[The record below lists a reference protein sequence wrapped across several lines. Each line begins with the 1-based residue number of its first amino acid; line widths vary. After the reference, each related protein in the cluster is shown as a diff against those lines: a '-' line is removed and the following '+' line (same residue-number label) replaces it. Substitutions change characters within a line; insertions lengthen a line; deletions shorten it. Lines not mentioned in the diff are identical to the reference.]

1 MLRKF
6 AAGSLVASCVIA
18 VGGAWVIG
26 LRLVTAQ
33 RIYGIAVLWCLVP
46 FAWGVWM
53 MLAPAS
59 WVPSRL
65 PVWGGALGVIAGVL
79 GVYVLD
85 VPQRVFGFT
94 VPVGLRPVAV
104 LGGGALYAAL
114 WIVVAAAY
122 RALAPDSSPV
132 TSAKAA

>member
-26 LRLVTAQ
+26 LRFVTSQ

-53 MLAPAS
+53 MVAPAS

-65 PVWGGALGVIAGVL
+65 PAWGGILGVIAGVL

-85 VPQRVFGFT
+85 VPRRVFGLAI
-94 VPVGLRPVAV
+94 PAGLRPVAV
-104 LGGGALYAAL
+104 LAGGAIYAAL
-114 WIVVAAAY
+114 WIIVAAAY
-122 RALAPDSSPV
+122 RALASDSPRS
-132 TSAKAA
+132 TAAKAA